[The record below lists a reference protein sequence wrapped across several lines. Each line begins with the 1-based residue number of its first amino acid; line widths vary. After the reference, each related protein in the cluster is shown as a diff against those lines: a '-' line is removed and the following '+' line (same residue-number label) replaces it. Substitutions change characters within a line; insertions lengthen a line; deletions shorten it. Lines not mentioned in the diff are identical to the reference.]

1 MDFQAF
7 LITFREALE
16 AILIVGL
23 IISYLTR
30 LNANKYNKWVYLGVF
45 LAIVSS
51 FIVALIFQVVL
62 TGFSSFGA
70 EVYLKVGIM
79 FASVLLLTHMVHWM
93 KKQSKDINSDLQKKI
108 QAVVTAGSASAMI
121 IHSYLVV
128 VREGVETVFYFA
140 AISGGDITKVF
151 TSYGALSGLLMA
163 LLIGYLF
170 FTGTMKIS
178 LKAFFNVTGV
188 LIMFIAAGLLVQG
201 IGILQDLGKMG
212 SIMTTPE
219 GKPAPLY
226 NIIEFMPEHYVDEVH
241 YERDTGKEVM
251 ISGQIGLFMAAM
263 FGYSHNPSFEQ
274 VAAYWLY
281 FIGVFLWVRF
291 LGKRSKPIQTN
302 KEMEIKSM
310 NA

>member
-7 LITFREALE
+7 LITLREALE

-23 IISYLTR
+23 ILSYLTR
-30 LNANKYNKWVYLGVF
+30 LNAKQYNKWVYTGVF
-45 LAIVSS
+45 LALVTS
-51 FIVALIFQVVL
+51 FVVALIFQVIL
-62 TGFSSFGA
+62 TGFATLGS

-93 KKQSKDINSDLQKKI
+93 KKQSKDINNDLQKKI

-140 AISGGDITKVF
+140 AISGGDVTKVF

-163 LLIGYLF
+163 LLLGYLF

-178 LKAFFNVTGV
+178 LKSFFNITGI

-201 IGILQDLGKMG
+201 VGILQDLGKMG
-212 SIMTTPE
+212 SVITTPE

-241 YERDTGKEVM
+241 YERDTGNEVM

-281 FIGVFLWVRF
+281 FIGVFLWVRW
-291 LGKRSKPIQTN
+291 LNRSSKTEEVN
-302 KEMEIKSM
+302 STVEVKSA

>member
-163 LLIGYLF
+163 LLIGYFF

-212 SIMTTPE
+212 SIITTPE

>member
-212 SIMTTPE
+212 SIITTPE

-281 FIGVFLWVRF
+281 FIGVFLWVKF